1 MGEYQMRQIFTSID
15 IGSNSIKAI
24 VCELYNNKLNL
35 LAATH
40 TPSIGIK
47 KGLITDGEAAMNCIR
62 KAIDHLEGQ
71 LGISLRKVIVTVPSY
86 MAEFKIAKASIPIQG
101 EHHIVTLHDIEDVS
115 KKAIQE
121 RAVSE
126 KEIVTDL
133 TIDFGVDDKTKIINP
148 KGLMGDTL
156 HIRTLLVM
164 VPKKNIYSV
173 IKVLEAL
180 QLDVVDISLNA
191 IGDMATFKT
200 KEMGN
205 SLSALINI
213 GYETV
218 TISIHNK
225 GIIIK
230 NSILNKG
237 AKNILKDLI
246 YIYKISQKEAMFICQ
261 NFAFAHKRNAS
272 MNDFYETENTLGEKV
287 KINQREAS
295 EIIMARIEEILTLAR
310 KEITNLLNKEIDYV
324 IVTGGVSNMR
334 DFEYMVSDIFGK
346 DSIIGNVKML
356 GIRDNIYSSA
366 IGNVIHFINKLKQ
379 KEEEYTMVSESES
392 LKLSE
397 GRRKQIED
405 IHTSSLGQ
413 VFNYFWSK

>member
-1 MGEYQMRQIFTSID
+1 
-15 IGSNSIKAI
+15 
-24 VCELYNNKLNL
+24 
-35 LAATH
+35 
-40 TPSIGIK
+40 
-47 KGLITDGEAAMNCIR
+47 
-62 KAIDHLEGQ
+62 
-71 LGISLRKVIVTVPSY
+71 
-86 MAEFKIAKASIPIQG
+86 
-101 EHHIVTLHDIEDVS
+101 
-115 KKAIQE
+115 
-121 RAVSE
+121 
-126 KEIVTDL
+126 
-133 TIDFGVDDKTKIINP
+133 
-148 KGLMGDTL
+148 MGDTL

>member
-1 MGEYQMRQIFTSID
+1 MRQIFTSID

-101 EHHIVTLHDIEDVS
+101 EHHIVTLNDMEEVS

>member
-1 MGEYQMRQIFTSID
+1 MRQIFTSID

-101 EHHIVTLHDIEDVS
+101 EHNIVTLNDMEEVS

>member
-101 EHHIVTLHDIEDVS
+101 EHHIVTLNDMEEVS